1 MKTDWVI
8 FRNIYHMCIYMLVTY
23 TNLHTQILYMLVTTI
38 NKERSFEAIRDN
50 ICEGLEPVEL
60 REKYL

>member
-1 MKTDWVI
+1 
-8 FRNIYHMCIYMLVTY
+8 MCIYMLVTY